1 MFEGGPNRAIF
12 SISIFSIFCF
22 LFYYKVVKIWAFW
35 GIFHAITLNNGKHGS
50 LLRKMALLGPHLEPW
65 PYWCQVLNLSDMCKL
80 PKNCMRNCTQ
90 HQNQLLRKLKKK
102 KRMSDHTH
110 VSEFT
115 CKVYLVFLLPIRM
128 SKL

>member
-1 MFEGGPNRAIF
+1 MQIPLTHPVLLFNSNPNDFVQITKL
-12 SISIFSIFCF
+12 S
-22 LFYYKVVKIWAFW
+22 KIWAFG

-115 CKVYLVFLLPIRM
+115 CKVYLVFFCPYTCQN
-128 SKL
+128 